1 MNWPRFLLAVLISG
15 IASSITDMIFMGAL
29 FRGKYKEAREMFR
42 LQEGES
48 PAPSILASAVIGLVG
63 CAAFIYLCTWT
74 GALTVPRAEL
84 RMAAIVWLAAPLPVI
99 LSNVVWTKLH
109 PLLGLSH
116 SLGWLARLVI
126 SSLVA
131 VKLLH

>member
-1 MNWPRFLLAVLISG
+1 MNWQRFVLAVLISG
-15 IASSITDMIFMGAL
+15 VASSITDMIFMGML
-29 FRGKYKEAREMFR
+29 FRNKYKEAAEMFR
-42 LQEGES
+42 LQEGQS
-48 PAPSILASAVIGLVG
+48 TGSSILASAVIGLVG
-63 CAAFIYLCTWT
+63 SGAFIYLCMWT
-74 GALTVPRAEL
+74 GALTVPHAEL
-84 RMAAIVWLAAPLPVI
+84 RMAAIVWLAAPVPVI

-116 SLGWLARLVI
+116 SLGWLARFVI

>member
-1 MNWPRFLLAVLISG
+1 MHWTRFLLAVVVSG
-15 IASSITDMIFMGAL
+15 VLSSITDMVFMGAL
-29 FRGKYKEAREMFR
+29 FRSKYKEVPEMFR
-42 LQEGES
+42 LREGES
-48 PAPSILASAVIGLVG
+48 IGSSVLASSLIGLVG
-63 CAAFIYLCTWT
+63 CAAFIYLCLWT

-84 RMAAIVWLAAPLPVI
+84 RMAAIVWLAAPVPVI

-116 SLGWLARLVI
+116 SLGWLARFVI

-131 VKLLH
+131 AKLLH

>member
-1 MNWPRFLLAVLISG
+1 MHWTRFLLAVVVSG
-15 IASSITDMIFMGAL
+15 VMSSITDMLFMGAL
-29 FRGKYKEAREMFR
+29 FRSKYKETPEMFR
-42 LQEGES
+42 LKEGES
-48 PAPSILASAVIGLVG
+48 MGSSILVSSVIGLVG
-63 CAAFIYLCTWT
+63 SAAFIYLCMWT

-84 RMAAIVWLAAPLPVI
+84 RMAAIVWLAAPVPVI

>member
-1 MNWPRFLLAVLISG
+1 MHWTRFLLAVVVSG
-15 IASSITDMIFMGAL
+15 VLSSITDMVFMGAL
-29 FRGKYKEAREMFR
+29 FRSKYKEVPEMFR
-42 LQEGES
+42 LREGES
-48 PAPSILASAVIGLVG
+48 IGSSVLASSLIGLVG
-63 CAAFIYLCTWT
+63 CAAFIYLCLWT

-84 RMAAIVWLAAPLPVI
+84 RMAAIVWLAAPVPVI

-109 PLLGLSH
+109 PLLGLSY
-116 SLGWLARLVI
+116 SLGWLARFVI